1 MSHNSVWQSLSPS
14 TSLHRYR
21 KQTWLPGCKGMDG
34 YVGRLGLTYTCYFWL
49 IRTCCTAQ
57 ETPLDTLQRPIW
69 EKSGNVDVYNW
80 FTFLKLTQHS
90 WVDILQYTS
99 SILQENFFKG
109 VRTFDCIKN
118 DTVNMKVKFLL
129 VLFCFIFMV
138 KDSTKHQGEV
148 NDKIS
153 CRKRVASPGSMHD
166 AGCLGLVH
174 WDGPEGWYGEGG
186 GRRVRDGEH
195 MYTCGGFI
203 LIFGKT
209 NTIM

>member
-1 MSHNSVWQSLSPS
+1 MFPFLHLSFCFRFVDKFVCTLFLDFAYNWCHNSVWQPLSPS

-34 YVGRLGLTYTCYFWL
+34 YIGRLGLTYTRYFWL

-57 ETPLDTLQRPIW
+57 ETPPNTLQRPIW

-109 VRTFDCIKN
+109 VRIFDCIKN

-148 NDKIS
+148 NDKS
-153 CRKRVASPGSMHD
+153 LEDNRHHVLLLESLKEMK
-166 AGCLGLVH
+166 LV
-174 WDGPEGWYGEGG
+174 
-186 GRRVRDGEH
+186 
-195 MYTCGGFI
+195 
-203 LIFGKT
+203 
-209 NTIM
+209 